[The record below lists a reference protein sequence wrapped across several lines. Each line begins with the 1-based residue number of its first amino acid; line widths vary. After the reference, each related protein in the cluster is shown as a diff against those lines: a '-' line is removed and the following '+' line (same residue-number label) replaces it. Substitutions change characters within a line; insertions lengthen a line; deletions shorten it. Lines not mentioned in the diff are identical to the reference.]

1 MGSAVSSLVRAAV
14 SCEAKLSGVVL
25 WQSGQGRREERGGYK
40 RGGAEG
46 GIERERDGGKR
57 RGKKVKESESERKM
71 KGYKKR
77 KDTRMKKKS
86 GAYHKRRWHR

>member
-46 GIERERDGGKR
+46 GIEREKGMEE
-57 RGKKVKESESERKM
+57 KEGEKQV
-71 KGYKKR
+71 
-77 KDTRMKKKS
+77 KKK
-86 GAYHKRRWHR
+86 